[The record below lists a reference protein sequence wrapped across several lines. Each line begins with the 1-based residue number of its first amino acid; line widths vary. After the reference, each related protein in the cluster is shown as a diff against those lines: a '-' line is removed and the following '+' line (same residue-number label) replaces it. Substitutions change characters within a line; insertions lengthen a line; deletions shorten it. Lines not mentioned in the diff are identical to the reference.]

1 MNSRRCE
8 ICKIDVHRASYNKH
22 LRSKKHIEN
31 IKHNEMI
38 IPEWL
43 FQEPIENRIKKI
55 FNPISLKKLA
65 RNKINLDD
73 KQLNK
78 ELAKKMINPYY
89 FSDRNLQVAYKIN
102 LDSHH
107 INHLNS
113 KVTITSNFENTGI
126 EFRFINKIMREMSII
141 YARLINQYKFK
152 YQCVFSARFDKQ
164 NEDGLLL
171 DETELFINLNM
182 NHNLTQSDIDNINI
196 TFPLEHQIQKQE
208 MKDSGW
214 RIDKLY
220 SMTIYFY
227 ETTEMNGS
235 NYIKIP
241 LRSNAILNIENNDK
255 YCFIWSI
262 LASLYPCNNNHPN
275 RVSNYR
281 QYFIELNIQDFDFT
295 NGFKCSDVHRF
306 NELNNLSVNIFEL
319 VFYQDQNQWKHKLI
333 PIEISKNDSD
343 RIIDLAIYKNHYV
356 LIKKLDVFLGDH
368 NKKFICR
375 RCLCSYTS
383 ENMLIKHKP
392 KCENN
397 DITSI
402 KTSNESHLFSKK
414 HFHKNPLYFRI
425 YSDFEA
431 DNEEDNTCIG
441 NKTTNIYKQN
451 PVLNGY
457 HIVSELEDVLKSD
470 SYKSPLGYDNV
481 DRFVDE
487 VIKLEN
493 KMAFY
498 FKNTNKDIIM
508 TREDEEDYRNKD
520 ICRLCEKF
528 IESDKV
534 RDHCHLTG
542 KYRGPAHSKCNINVT
557 QKQSNFIPFP
567 FHNFS
572 NYDCHMFFK
581 KLVDKKKDKVDFDI
595 IPKTNEEYI
604 SVTYGCIRFIDSY
617 RFLSSG
623 LDSLVK
629 TLVDNSHKTLKNFKK
644 ENFDSD
650 EIINIVSKIEK
661 NYSEEI
667 FNLDEDDRTIGKL
680 KEYYPEE
687 IEKLE
692 KVFLDYMGEND
703 LKILKDGFP
712 DKWKYLTKKFAYPY
726 EYFNSSDDYQKPVND
741 LKKEDFFSKL
751 KNKCPDDEE
760 VQRTMYIIEK
770 FNIKNG
776 EELTEIYL
784 KSDVLLLACVIEK
797 FIKVSVNEFKI
808 NPLYCVSL
816 PGYTWQCGL
825 KYTDINLQ
833 TLQDKDMILL
843 LENNIRGGI
852 SSVMGDRYVKSDK
865 NKKILYIDANNLY
878 GHSMSEPLPYDE
890 IKFDNNVTLEDILNC
905 PDDGDIGFFVEVD
918 LKYPDNIKEKTKNF
932 PFAPMNKKI
941 NPDKF
946 SDYMKEIKPD
956 TYIQTKKL
964 ICDWS
969 DKKNYLIHYR
979 MLKFYIRHGMIID
992 KVHNIISFKQS
1003 RWLEKYIN
1011 FNTQKRNKAK
1021 NDFEKDF
1028 YKLLNNA
1035 FYGKTMENVRNRLK
1049 IKFIKKD
1056 DHKEIIKQQSKL
1068 TFNGIH
1074 KSYENC
1080 DSYTFKQNE
1089 VLMDKPI
1096 YLGFSV
1102 LELSKLLMYETYY
1115 DILQPYFGQ
1124 EKIQLHY
1131 MDCDSFVLSIET
1143 ENIIND
1149 LKNLENLFDFS
1160 NLDKNHELFSNK
1172 NKKVVGKFKIETPK
1186 NIWIDE
1192 FVALRSKCY
1201 AFKCNNDSKNKL
1213 KGISKSYS
1221 KNIKFVEYK
1230 KCLDGEDYQQECD
1243 NYILRSINHEMVLQ
1257 KVKKSTLSIFDD
1269 KRCYI
1274 NNIKSIPWE

>member
-1 MNSRRCE
+1 
-8 ICKIDVHRASYNKH
+8 
-22 LRSKKHIEN
+22 
-31 IKHNEMI
+31 MI

-43 FQEPIENRIKKI
+43 FKENIENKIKKI
-55 FNPISLKKLA
+55 YNPISLKKLA
-65 RNKINLDD
+65 RNNIKLDD

-89 FSDRNLQVAYKIN
+89 FSDRNLKVAYKIN

-113 KVTITSNFENTGI
+113 KLTISSNFENTGI
-126 EFRFINKIMREMSII
+126 EFRFINKIMREMAII
-141 YARLINQYKFK
+141 YARLINQYKFR
-152 YQCVFSARFDKQ
+152 YQTVFSARFDKQ
-164 NEDGLLL
+164 DEDSRLL
-171 DETELFINLNM
+171 DETELFINLNI
-182 NHNLTQSDIDNINI
+182 NQNLTQSDIDNINI
-196 TFPLEHQIQKQE
+196 TFPLERQIQQQE

-214 RIDKLY
+214 RFDKLY

-227 ETTEMNGS
+227 KTNEMNGS

-255 YCFIWSI
+255 YCFLWSI
-262 LASLYPCNNNHPN
+262 LAYLHPCNNNHPN

-281 QYFIELNIQDFDFT
+281 QYFDELNIQDFDFT
-295 NGFKCSDVHRF
+295 NGFKCSDIHKF
-306 NELNNLSVNIFEL
+306 NEINNLSVNIFEIN
-319 VFYQDQNQWKHKLI
+319 FYQDQNQWKYKLI
-333 PIEISKNDSD
+333 PIEISKNNSD
-343 RIIDLAIYKNHYV
+343 RVIDLAIYKNHYV
-356 LIKKLDVFLGDH
+356 LIKKLAVFLGDH

-375 RCLCSYTS
+375 RCLSSYTS
-383 ENMLIKHKP
+383 ENMLMKHNQ
-392 KCENN
+392 KCGDDN
-397 DITSI
+397 ITTI
-402 KTSNESHLFSKK
+402 KTSNESHLHWKK
-414 HFHKNPLYFRI
+414 HFHKNQLYFRI
-425 YSDFEA
+425 YADFEA
-431 DNEEDNTCIG
+431 DNEKDDSVVG
-441 NKTTNIYKQN
+441 NKTVNIYKQN

-457 HIVSELEDVLKSD
+457 HIISELENVLKSD
-470 SYKSPLGYDNV
+470 YYKSPLGYNNV
-481 DRFVDE
+481 DWFVDE

-508 TREDEEDYRNKD
+508 TDNDNEDFENDN
-520 ICRLCEKF
+520 ICRFCEKI

-542 KYRGPAHSKCNINVT
+542 SYRGSAHNTCNINVT
-557 QKQSNFIPFP
+557 QKQSNFIPFI

-581 KLVDKKKDKVDFDI
+581 KLVDKKNDKVKFDI
-595 IPKTNEEYI
+595 IPRTNEEYI

-629 TLVDNSHKTLKNFKK
+629 NVD
-644 ENFDSD
+644 
-650 EIINIVSKIEK
+650 
-661 NYSEEI
+661 
-667 FNLDEDDRTIGKL
+667 
-680 KEYYPEE
+680 
-687 IEKLE
+687 
-692 KVFLDYMGEND
+692 END
-703 LKILKDGFP
+703 FKILKKEFP
-712 DKWKYLTKKFAYPY
+712 DKWPYLNKKLAYPY
-726 EYFNSSDDYQKPVND
+726 EYFNSIDDYKKPVHN
-741 LKKEDFFSKL
+741 LENKDFFSKV
-751 KNKCPDDEE
+751 KNKCPDDKEID
-760 VQRTMYIIEK
+760 RTREIIKK

-776 EELTEIYL
+776 KELTELYL
-784 KSDVLLLACVIEK
+784 KSDVILLADVFEK
-797 FIKVSVNEFKI
+797 FIKISVEEYGI

-816 PGYTWQCGL
+816 PSYTWQCGL
-825 KYTDINLQ
+825 KHTDINLQ

-843 LENNIRGGI
+843 LENNILGGI
-852 SSVMGDRYVKSDK
+852 SSVMGDRYIKSDD

-878 GHSMSEPLPYDE
+878 GHSMSQYLPYDE
-890 IKFDNNVTLEDILNC
+890 IKFDNTVKLEDILNT
-905 PDDGDIGFFVEVD
+905 PDDSDIGYFIEVD
-918 LKYPDNIKEKTKNF
+918 LIYPDNIKEKTKNF
-932 PFAPMNKKI
+932 PFAPVNKKI
-941 NPDKF
+941 NPDNF
-946 SDYMKEIKPD
+946 NDYMKENKPD
-956 TYIQTKKL
+956 TYTSTKKL

-969 DKKNYLIHYR
+969 DKKNYLVHYR
-979 MLKFYIRHGMIID
+979 MLKFYIRHGMIVD
-992 KVHNIISFKQS
+992 KIHTVISFRQS
-1003 RWLEKYIN
+1003 RWLEKYIS
-1011 FNTQKRNKAK
+1011 FNTKKRNKAK

-1056 DHKEIIKQQSKL
+1056 DYREIIKQQSKL

-1096 YLGFSV
+1096 YLGFTV

-1115 DILQPYFGQ
+1115 DKLQPYFRQ
-1124 EKIQLHY
+1124 ENIQLHY

-1149 LKNLENLFDFS
+1149 LKNLEDLFDFS
-1160 NLDKNHELFSNK
+1160 NLNKNHELFSNK
-1172 NKKVVGKFKIETPK
+1172 NKKVVGKFKIETPE

-1201 AFKCNNDSKNKL
+1201 AFKCGNNSKNKL

-1221 KNIKFVEYK
+1221 RNIKFEEYYN
-1230 KCLDGEDYQQECD
+1230 CLFGREYQQECD
-1243 NYILRSINHEMVLQ
+1243 NYILRSINHNMVLQ

-1274 NNIKSIPWE
+1274 NNIENKPWN

>member
-1 MNSRRCE
+1 MNSRRCD
-8 ICKIDVHRASYNKH
+8 ICNIDVHRASYMKH

-31 IKHNEMI
+31 IKQNEMI

-43 FQEPIENRIKKI
+43 FREPIENKIKKI
-55 FNPISLKKLA
+55 YNPISLKKLA
-65 RNKINLDD
+65 RNNIKLDD

-113 KVTITSNFENTGI
+113 KVSISSNIENTGI
-126 EFRFINKIMREMSII
+126 EFRFINKIMREMAII
-141 YARLINQYKFK
+141 HARLINQYKFR
-152 YQCVFSARFDKQ
+152 YQTVFSARFDKQ
-164 NEDGLLL
+164 DEHGQLL
-171 DETELFINLNM
+171 DETELFINLNI
-182 NHNLTQSDIDNINI
+182 NQNLTESDLDNINI
-196 TFPLEHQIQKQE
+196 TFPLEIQIQQQE

-214 RIDKLY
+214 RFDKLY

-227 ETTEMNGS
+227 KTNDLNGS

-255 YCFIWSI
+255 YCFLWSI
-262 LASLYPCNNNHPN
+262 LAYLYPCYNNHPN
-275 RVSNYR
+275 RVSNYKP
-281 QYFIELNIQDFDFT
+281 YFDELNIQDFDFSR
-295 NGFKCSDVHRF
+295 GFRCSDVHKF
-306 NELNNLSVNIFEL
+306 NEINNLSVNIFEL
-319 VFYQDQNQWKHKLI
+319 NFYQDQNRWKHKLI
-333 PIEISKNDSD
+333 PIEISKNNSD
-343 RIIDLAIYKNHYV
+343 RVIDLAIYKNHYI

-375 RCLCSYTS
+375 RCLSSYTS
-383 ENMLIKHKP
+383 ENMLSKHKP

-397 DITSI
+397 NITTI
-402 KTSNESHLFSKK
+402 KTSNKSHLHWEKY
-414 HFHKNPLYFRI
+414 FHKNPLYFRI
-425 YSDFEA
+425 YADFEA
-431 DNEEDNTCIG
+431 DNEKDDTCLG

-457 HIVSELEDVLKSD
+457 HIVSELEDVLKSN
-470 SYKSPLGYDNV
+470 YHKSPIGYNNV
-481 DRFVDE
+481 DWFVDE

-498 FKNTNKDIIM
+498 FKNTNKDIAM
-508 TREDEEDYRNKD
+508 TDNDEEDYKNNN
-520 ICRLCEKF
+520 ICRFCEKE
-528 IESDKV
+528 IISDKV

-542 KYRGPAHSKCNINVT
+542 KYRGPAHNTCNINVT
-557 QKQSNFIPFP
+557 QKQSNFIPFI

-595 IPKTNEEYI
+595 IPKTNEIYI

-629 TLVDNSHKTLKNFKK
+629 TLVDNSNKTLGDLKK
-644 ENFDSD
+644 EIIDNDQILN
-650 EIINIVSKIEK
+650 IIN
-661 NYSEEI
+661 EI
-667 FNLDEDDRTIGKL
+667 TEDDKTIKDL
-680 KEYYPEE
+680 KKYYPEE
-687 IEKLE
+687 IKNLE
-692 KVFLDYMGEND
+692 EALLNYMGEND
-703 LKILKDGFP
+703 LKILKRGFP
-712 DKWKYLTKKFAYPY
+712 DKWKYLTKKLAYPY
-726 EYFNSSDDYQKPVND
+726 EYFNSIDDYKKSVNK
-741 LKKEDFFSKL
+741 LEKKDFFSKL
-751 KNKCPDDEE
+751 KNGYPNDEE
-760 VQRTMYIIEK
+760 IQRTMDIIEK

-784 KSDVLLLACVIEK
+784 KSDVLLLACVFEK
-797 FIKVSVNEFKI
+797 FIKVSVGEFDI

-825 KYTDINLQ
+825 KYTGINLQ

-852 SSVMGDRYVKSDK
+852 SSVMGDRYVRSDE
-865 NKKILYIDANNLY
+865 NKKILHVDANNLY

-890 IKFDNNVTLEDILNC
+890 NKFDNDIKLEDILNT
-905 PDDGDIGFFVEVD
+905 PDDSDIGYLIEVD

-941 NPDKF
+941 NPDNF
-946 SDYMKEIKPD
+946 NDYMKEIKPD
-956 TYIQTKKL
+956 TYIQTSKL

-969 DKKNYLIHYR
+969 DKKNYLVHYR
-979 MLKFYIRHGMIID
+979 MLKFYIRHGMIVD
-992 KVHNIISFKQS
+992 KIHNIISFRQS

-1056 DHKEIIKQQSKL
+1056 DYREIIKQQSKL

-1080 DSYTFKQNE
+1080 DSYTFK
-1089 VLMDKPI
+1089 
-1096 YLGFSV
+1096 
-1102 LELSKLLMYETYY
+1102 
-1115 DILQPYFGQ
+1115 
-1124 EKIQLHY
+1124 
-1131 MDCDSFVLSIET
+1131 
-1143 ENIIND
+1143 
-1149 LKNLENLFDFS
+1149 
-1160 NLDKNHELFSNK
+1160 
-1172 NKKVVGKFKIETPK
+1172 
-1186 NIWIDE
+1186 
-1192 FVALRSKCY
+1192 
-1201 AFKCNNDSKNKL
+1201 
-1213 KGISKSYS
+1213 
-1221 KNIKFVEYK
+1221 
-1230 KCLDGEDYQQECD
+1230 
-1243 NYILRSINHEMVLQ
+1243 
-1257 KVKKSTLSIFDD
+1257 
-1269 KRCYI
+1269 
-1274 NNIKSIPWE
+1274 